1 MWTVVRFE
9 LRDTCDYRR
18 AFDLLACAGF
28 GAHRRPAAAGA
39 EPLPAAVV
47 RDLFQD
53 PAVVTRAVF
62 EALCE
67 AGLRPVGVAA
77 AHVDV
82 ARAARRHPALAPP

>member
-9 LRDTCDYRR
+9 LRRPGDYRT
-18 AFDLLACAGF
+18 AFELLAGAGF
-28 GAHRRPAAAGA
+28 LAHRHPAPADE

-53 PAVVTRAVF
+53 PAAVTRAVF
-62 EALCE
+62 DALHG
-67 AGLRPVGVAA
+67 ARLSPVGVAA

-82 ARAARRHPALAPP
+82 TGPARRRATLARG